1 MASSSFSGSCLCGTV
16 TFEISPP
23 LTKFVHCHCSRCRK
37 ATGTGHATNLYIA
50 PGQLR
55 WVQGGESIARF
66 DLPAAKSFAK
76 WFCRTCGCPLPR
88 LSRSG
93 KTVVVPA
100 GSLDSNP
107 PINPTAHI
115 FWASRAA
122 WACSAGSLSTHAE
135 YPEPW

>member
-1 MASSSFSGSCLCGTV
+1 MAESTLRGSCLCSAV

-23 LTKFVHCHCSRCRK
+23 FTKFVHCHCARCRK
-37 ATGTGHATNLYIA
+37 STGTGHATNLYLA

-55 WVQGGESIARF
+55 WVSGEAFIARF

-76 WFCRTCGCPLPR
+76 WFCRACGCPLPR

-100 GSLDSNP
+100 GCLDTSP
-107 PINPTAHI
+107 LVSPTAHI
-115 FWASRAA
+115 FWASRAP
-122 WACSAGSLSTHAE
+122 WGCSAGSLPTYAE

>member
-50 PGQLR
+50 PRQLR

-115 FWASRAA
+115 FWASRAP